1 MKPAAAFLPA
11 LILLST
17 LASAASPP
25 PPVLDARGHPVH
37 SGTLYNILP
46 AAADAAHHGGGL
58 TLDVIANHS
67 YAACKLGVF
76 QDGNPSSPGLPVKIF
91 LAGGEEVR
99 GPSSV
104 PTATEVNIQFAASS
118 TCARS
123 TVWKIGRFDRDA
135 KTWFVVDGGERAST
149 PDLRSPAQSLFK
161 IVKVAVVGEG
171 KNHQV
176 LFKIVFCPSAACKDV
191 GIFVDGKTG
200 YRRLALVDHGPLL
213 VQFKKA

>member
-46 AAADAAHHGGGL
+46 AAAAAAHHGGGL

-67 YAACKLGVF
+67 HAACKLGVF

-91 LAGGEEVR
+91 LAAGEEVR

-104 PTATEVNIQFAASS
+104 PTATDVNIQFAASS

-123 TVWKIGRFDRDA
+123 TVWKLGRFDRDA
-135 KTWFVVDGGERAST
+135 RKWFVVDGGERAST
-149 PDLRSPAQSLFK
+149 PGRRPPPESLFK
-161 IVKVAVVGEG
+161 IVKEG

-176 LFKIVFCPSAACKDV
+176 LFKIVFCPSAAACKDV

>member
-46 AAADAAHHGGGL
+46 AAAAHHGGGL

-104 PTATEVNIQFAASS
+104 PTATDVNIQFAASS

-123 TVWKIGRFDRDA
+123 TVWKLGRFDRDA
-135 KTWFVVDGGERAST
+135 RKWFVVDGGRR
-149 PDLRSPAQSLFK
+149 PPPQSLFK

-176 LFKIVFCPSAACKDV
+176 LFKIVFCPSAAACKDV